1 MEPTPIPATL
11 RATAPGLARQLG
23 VILAALAALVARVFL
38 RDPRHVALIIPLWT
52 RLTRAARRFDR
63 LMARLAAGTPSKPR
77 QPGRSG
83 SRPVPLPTGNGWL
96 RLALRHEGA
105 ACATQLDHL
114 LAAPET
120 AALLAQFPQAA
131 RILRPIC
138 RMLGLR
144 VLALPR
150 ILRPQRTTPAPPS
163 ALTSGRRPD
172 LPPPPL
178 AATAPSC
185 PRARWPWFPRPIAN
199 PV

>member
-1 MEPTPIPATL
+1 MEPTPIPATQ

-23 VILAALAALVARVFL
+23 VILAALAALVARAFL
-38 RDPRHVALIIPLWT
+38 RDPARVALIIPLWT

-63 LMARLAAGTPSKPR
+63 LMSRLAVGTPSKPR

-83 SRPVPLPTGNGWL
+83 SRPVPLPSGNGWL
-96 RLALRHEGA
+96 RAALRHEGA
-105 ACATQLDHL
+105 ACATQLEHL
-114 LAAPET
+114 LAEPET

-144 VLALPR
+144 LAP
-150 ILRPQRTTPAPPS
+150 
-163 ALTSGRRPD
+163 
-172 LPPPPL
+172 LPPTPRLPPTAPALIAERARAPQVPPL

-185 PRARWPWFPRPIAN
+185 PRARWPWFPRTIAN